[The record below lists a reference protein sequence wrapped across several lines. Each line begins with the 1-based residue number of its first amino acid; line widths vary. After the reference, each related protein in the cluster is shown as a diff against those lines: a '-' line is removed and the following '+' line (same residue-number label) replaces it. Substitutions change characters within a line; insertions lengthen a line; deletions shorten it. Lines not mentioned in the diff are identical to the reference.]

1 MKLLSYV
8 LTFCLVHTGF
18 SCKKIIDV
26 YPVSNLYDAAFYRN
40 IDEINVALTGCYN
53 GMQKP
58 LYDEW
63 SMTELRSDNSIMG
76 NPTSGSADNKELSDL
91 DMFMPN
97 TYHEGIYNY
106 WLHTY
111 YNIYNV
117 NKVLKSLSV
126 SYSVADSSL
135 SYDSLTIPI
144 NEDDRYRVSAEASF
158 IRAYHYFNLVR
169 LYGGVFLID
178 KPLSPEDSKK
188 INRSSVDEIYQFIIA
203 DLKNSIAHGNT
214 APYGSININD
224 LGRVNTWAAKA
235 LLAKVYLTLNR
246 KNEALLLLNEIILN
260 SRYSLQSTYS
270 SVFSIINEMN
280 SEILF
285 SVRYRSGSLGIGSP
299 FANLFAANGSGLAVV
314 NGDGKGYNYPATELI
329 SAYSS
334 TDPRLAT
341 NISKYITK
349 LYVNKYISNVAIAND
364 AENDWPVI
372 RYADLLLMLAEAK
385 GFSSSSI
392 DLINLI
398 RARSSQPL
406 LTLSTIN
413 SVALFESALSNERR
427 LEFAFENQR
436 WFDLVRFNTTM
447 TTIKAED
454 VMKNHIEL
462 MYSSH
467 YGKYPAPVLTL
478 SQIQD
483 YVTPE
488 HLLLPIP
495 QREIDN
501 NTFLTIPQNP
511 GY

>member
-1 MKLLSYV
+1 MKLLSYLLIFCV
-8 LTFCLVHTGF
+8 LLAGL
-18 SCKKIIDV
+18 SCKKLIDV

-40 IDEINVALTGCYN
+40 IEEVNVALTGCYN

-76 NPTSGSADNKELSDL
+76 NPTSGSSDNRELSDL

-117 NKVLKSLSV
+117 NKVLKSISV
-126 SYSVADSSL
+126 NYSVADSTL
-135 SYDSLTIPI
+135 TYDSLIIPM
-144 NEDDRYRVSAEASF
+144 NADDRYRISAEASF

-188 INRSSVDEIYQFIIA
+188 INRSSVDDIYRFIIA
-203 DLKNSIAHGNT
+203 DLKNSIFYGNSNS
-214 APYGSININD
+214 YGYININD
-224 LGRVNTWAAKA
+224 VGRVNVWSAKA

-246 KNEALLLLNEIILN
+246 KNDAALLLNDIIQN
-260 SRYSLQSTYS
+260 SGYSLQPNYA

-285 SVRYRSGSLGIGSP
+285 AVRYKAGSLGIGSP

-341 NISKYITK
+341 NISRYITK
-349 LYVNKYISNVAIAND
+349 WYVNKYISNVVIAND

-372 RYADLLLMLAEAK
+372 RYADVLLMLAEAQ
-385 GFSSSSI
+385 GFSPSSI

-398 RARSSQPL
+398 RVRSGQPA
-406 LTLSTIN
+406 LTVSTIN
-413 SVALFESALSNERR
+413 SVALFEKALSNERR

-436 WFDLVRFNTTM
+436 WFDLVRFNNTM
-447 TTIKAED
+447 TTVKAED
-454 VMKNHIEL
+454 VMKIHVAL

-467 YGKYPAPVLTL
+467 YGKYPAPALTL
-478 SQIQD
+478 AQIQS
-483 YVTPE
+483 YITPE

-501 NTFLTIPQNP
+501 NTFLHIDQNP